1 MDTPP
6 YALEC
11 KICHLPCCEAQQSEC
26 CGHVYCKVDIDQLK
40 KATVEF
46 QPVCPMCRV
55 EGFVA
60 YPNLDI
66 DHEIQQLMVYCPDKE
81 ASGCDW
87 IGKLK
92 DVEEHYSYGRECE
105 TECEKCNTIVKHKL
119 LRSHLDTEC
128 PCYCPYCDIT
138 AEREVISSEHKEK
151 CYKFPLTC
159 PNNCGLNNVP
169 RDNMDGHKKECP
181 LEMVQCEFHDIG
193 CEAIIR
199 RKDEESHARDA
210 VTTHLQLAQK
220 QLTVLNKMLE
230 DSNARHIESSDNFTV
245 LVSELQE
252 RIRTF
257 EGIHTDQSSQST
269 KAQPVDVEVQTDVNS
284 VNMTMVISAFF
295 KIIWYFMM
303 PRNSNT
309 SILALAILL
318 LSCALYVN
326 YNTPTTTNYCLPTV
340 QEFHEKVVLYELID
354 QSALP
359 WPSKLYYWSNTATIV
374 APVVVKFSNF
384 SMQKNSVLHSN
395 TFFGFTNGYLLRLRI
410 YPSGSPG
417 RASKHLYMSVY
428 LDYMRGPHDDKLD
441 KLGYFPINKS
451 FTIALLNPNDD
462 NSHLQKEI
470 TGCNITRVTGNDNST
485 NYVGCGF
492 ANFVSLEGYDF
503 MQKCTCDKA
512 NVTICCYLTDDDTI
526 YFRIQEEPPH
536 PIAPVISKL
545 TKFSQWVRSKKQ
557 WDSGPFFA
565 FNGGYQMCLKV
576 NVAGYGDGEG
586 THVSAYLYLMKG
598 SHDDEL
604 EQSGHWPLRGT
615 FTIELLNQLND
626 HDHHSVIVQFYHHRC
641 SRCTNRVLG
650 GVIANIGR
658 GQPQFISHDSLFD
671 LANSGYYHDDSLIFR
686 ISYEDT
692 ELPDQVAPVTFKLNK
707 FSQWVNS
714 KQVWLS
720 NAFFAFEGGYRMF
733 LSVEVAN
740 YIENETTYVSV
751 FLYLVRGPHDDE
763 LERSGHWPLK
773 GIFTVELLNQ
783 LDDSD
788 HYSPI
793 LYYIPSRGVNR
804 VNGDEMDV
812 VEAVVQYISHD
823 TLFQHNGYL
832 INDALY
838 FRISYFANNDG
849 TKGVFIAY

>member
-1 MDTPP
+1 M
-6 YALEC
+6 YNYSIAM
-11 KICHLPCCEAQQSEC
+11 
-26 CGHVYCKVDIDQLK
+26 Y
-40 KATVEF
+40 TVCLCIAMYNYSIAMYDYSIAMYNYSIAMYNYSIAMYNYIIAMYNYSIAMYNYSIAMYNYSIAMYNYIIAMYNYIIAMYNYSIAMYNYIIAMYNYIIAMYNYIIAMYNYSIAMYNYIIAMYNYTE
-46 QPVCPMCRV
+46 
-55 EGFVA
+55 
-60 YPNLDI
+60 
-66 DHEIQQLMVYCPDKE
+66 
-81 ASGCDW
+81 
-87 IGKLK
+87 
-92 DVEEHYSYGRECE
+92 YSYMY
-105 TECEKCNTIVKHKL
+105 NYSIAMYNY
-119 LRSHLDTEC
+119 S
-128 PCYCPYCDIT
+128 IT
-138 AEREVISSEHKEK
+138 M
-151 CYKFPLTC
+151 Y
-159 PNNCGLNNVP
+159 NY
-169 RDNMDGHKKECP
+169 
-181 LEMVQCEFHDIG
+181 
-193 CEAIIR
+193 IIAT
-199 RKDEESHARDA
+199 SP
-210 VTTHLQLAQK
+210 LAQK
-220 QLTVLNKMLE
+220 QLTVLNRMLE
-230 DSNARHIESSDNFTV
+230 DSNTRQLESSENFTV
-245 LVSELQE
+245 LLSELQE

-284 VNMTMVISAFF
+284 VNMTMVISAFI
-295 KIIWYFMM
+295 KIIWYFIM

-318 LSCALYVN
+318 LSFALYVN
-326 YNTPTTTNYCLPTV
+326 YNSPTTTNYSLPTV

-417 RASKHLYMSVY
+417 IVSKHLYMSVY

-451 FTIALLNPNDD
+451 FTIELLNPNDD

-470 TGCNITRVTGNDNST
+470 TGCNITRVTGNDNNT

-503 MQKCTCDKA
+503 KQKCTCDKA

-536 PIAPVISKL
+536 PTAPVISKL
-545 TKFSQWVRSKKQ
+545 TKFSQWLRSKKQ
-557 WDSGPFFA
+557 WDNGPFFA

-576 NVAGYGDGEG
+576 NAAGYGDGEG

-626 HDHHSVIVQFYHHRC
+626 RDHHSVIVQFYHHRC

-720 NAFFAFEGGYRMF
+720 NAF
-733 LSVEVAN
+733 L
-740 YIENETTYVSV
+740 
-751 FLYLVRGPHDDE
+751 L
-763 LERSGHWPLK
+763 LK
-773 GIFTVELLNQ
+773 EDIKCF
-783 LDDSD
+783 
-788 HYSPI
+788 
-793 LYYIPSRGVNR
+793 
-804 VNGDEMDV
+804 
-812 VEAVVQYISHD
+812 
-823 TLFQHNGYL
+823 
-832 INDALY
+832 
-838 FRISYFANNDG
+838 
-849 TKGVFIAY
+849 